1 LKNKLDKNSSD
12 YLMYA
17 NWPNEKPKKDSDYKD
32 VNNVINIIISIRS
45 FKNELGVSP
54 GSSFDISLKNTSKNS
69 INFFNKNSVVLKKL
83 GRIKNILDKELDK
96 SSASLVIN
104 GELYKL
110 YFDQDVDLDKIKL
123 NLTNKYSKIKE
134 EMDKIKGRLIN
145 KNFTDKAPKNII
157 DQEKTN
163 FDNLEKDAKKIQLI
177 LERL

>member
-1 LKNKLDKNSSD
+1 
-12 YLMYA
+12 MFA
-17 NWPNEKPKKDSDYKD
+17 NWSNEKPNKDKDYED
-32 VNNVINIIISIRS
+32 VNNVINIITSIRS

-54 GSSFDISLKNTSKNS
+54 GSLIDISLKNTKKDT
-69 INFFNKNSVVLKKL
+69 INFFNNNNVLLKKL
-83 GRIKNILDKELDK
+83 GRIQNILDKELDK

-110 YFDQDVDLDKIKL
+110 YFDQDVDLNKIKQ

-134 EMDKIKGRLIN
+134 EMDKINGRLTN

-177 LERL
+177 LENL